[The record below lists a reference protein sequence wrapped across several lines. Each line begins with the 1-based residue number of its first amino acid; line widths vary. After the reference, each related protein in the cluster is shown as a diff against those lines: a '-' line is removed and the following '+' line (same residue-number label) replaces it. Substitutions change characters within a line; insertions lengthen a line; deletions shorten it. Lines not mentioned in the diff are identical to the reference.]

1 MKIRGWAE
9 GWRLKAEGCI
19 PERVGWVGW
28 RCGWRTRAP
37 EETIMNQEHQMDPL
51 HREKHPKRMAGAVWK
66 QPANREPNGDLD
78 LSRQQ

>member
-1 MKIRGWAE
+1 
-9 GWRLKAEGCI
+9 
-19 PERVGWVGW
+19 
-28 RCGWRTRAP
+28 
-37 EETIMNQEHQMDPL
+37 MNQEHQMDPL